1 LAPHSFFCK
10 KTHSWILLTRICSFL
25 VFWVNIGHPACG
37 LRPSTLILVNRG
49 AALRTVSLIA

>member
-1 LAPHSFFCK
+1 V
-10 KTHSWILLTRICSFL
+10 FL
-25 VFWVNIGHPACG
+25 VNIGHPACG